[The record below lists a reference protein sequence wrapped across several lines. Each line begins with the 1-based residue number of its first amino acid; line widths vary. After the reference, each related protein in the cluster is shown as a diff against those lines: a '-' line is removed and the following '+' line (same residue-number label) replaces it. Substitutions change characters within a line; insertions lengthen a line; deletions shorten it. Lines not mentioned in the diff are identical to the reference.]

1 MEHVTRPCGRHEE
14 VSVRN
19 SWAIP
24 LIATFC
30 FGRVAPASA
39 QGEPL
44 KEAVAQEQVISASPI
59 LWMFKWFN
67 ADYER
72 RINSTITWGL
82 SGSYL
87 LLDDC
92 EYGRASVL
100 VRYYPQ
106 RAALTGFYLG
116 GQTGVYRT
124 SEGRQDEV
132 TYGAGMDLGYAWLLG
147 ASRRVGVSIGFG
159 VTRAF
164 GGDLDGDSYAIPNV
178 RLLNVGIAF

>member
-1 MEHVTRPCGRHEE
+1 
-14 VSVRN
+14 VRN
-19 SWAIP
+19 NWAIP
-24 LIATFC
+24 LVAILC
-30 FGRVAPASA
+30 FARSSPASA
-39 QGEPL
+39 QDKPL
-44 KEAVAQEQVISASPI
+44 NAPVVRDQVISASPI

-87 LLDDC
+87 PQGDS
-92 EYGRASVL
+92 EYGRASGF

-106 RAALTGFYLG
+106 QAALTGFYLG

-124 SEGRQDEV
+124 TEGRQHEV
-132 TYGAGMDLGYAWLLG
+132 AYGAGMDIGYAWLLG
-147 ASRRVGVSIGFG
+147 SSQRVGVSVGFG
-159 VTRAF
+159 VTRVF
-164 GGDLDGDSYAIPNV
+164 GGDLDGGSIAIPNV

>member
-1 MEHVTRPCGRHEE
+1 
-14 VSVRN
+14 VRN
-19 SWAIP
+19 TS
-24 LIATFC
+24 LIAT
-30 FGRVAPASA
+30 VAALCLVAATPASA
-39 QGEPL
+39 QVQDVDPPI
-44 KEAVAQEQVISASPI
+44 ARDQVISASPV

-72 RINSTITWGL
+72 RINSTTTWGL

-87 LLDDC
+87 PLGDF

-116 GQTGVYRT
+116 GQTGMYRT
-124 SEGRQDEV
+124 SEGRQHEV
-132 TYGAGMDLGYAWLLG
+132 LYGAGMDIGYAWLLG
-147 ASRRVGVSIGFG
+147 AQQRVGVSIGFG
-159 VTRAF
+159 ITRVF
-164 GGDLDGDSYAIPNV
+164 GGDLDGASIAIPNV